1 MSNSRRREIGLPSS
15 GLLAAIALAL
25 LGFSGGMAAARE
37 PTIPLS
43 ELPGLGPQDPR
54 GPVDGSAMPWAALGR
69 VQTELGLRCT
79 GTLIGPWTVLTAAH
93 CLVAPRSNRF
103 VQPSSV
109 HFLLGYRQG
118 SWKAQ
123 ARAVAMQIGPGFDAR
138 TRLPHGADWAL
149 LTLDTSLGRAEGRLP
164 LLREIPPQTPLML
177 GGYQQDR
184 PELLMADIECRALGM
199 MRRDDRILLVHNCGG
214 TRGASGAPL
223 LARNPGGGWAVAG
236 VAVAMARR
244 KALGVAVPA
253 IAVRQDREQS
263 AD

>member
-1 MSNSRRREIGLPSS
+1 MSDSRRRKTGRPLSDWA
-15 GLLAAIALAL
+15 AAIALAL
-25 LGFSGGMAAARE
+25 LGFSGSIAAARE
-37 PTIPLS
+37 PTIPMS

-54 GPVDGSAMPWAALGR
+54 RPVDGSAMPWAALGR

-79 GTLIGPWTVLTAAH
+79 GTLIGPRTVLTAAH
-93 CLVAPRSNRF
+93 CLVAQRSNRL

-118 SWKAQ
+118 TWKAQ
-123 ARAVAMQIGPGFDAR
+123 ARAVAMQIGPGFDTR
-138 TRLPHGADWAL
+138 TRLPRGADWAL
-149 LTLDTSLGRAEGRLP
+149 LTLDSPLDRAEGRLP

-199 MRRDDRILLVHNCGG
+199 MRRDNRILLMHNCGG

-223 LARNPGGGWAVAG
+223 LARDRGGGWAVAG

-244 KALGVAVPA
+244 EALGLAVPA
-253 IAVRQDREQS
+253 VAVRQDREQS
-263 AD
+263 DD